1 MNYGDH
7 LEDRVGMVGYI
18 GPIVKELQ
26 RCAREVI
33 VFDEAKPLMT
43 GITAT
48 DQETQIL
55 PGCDVVILSAT
66 SLLNKTLDSLIDTT
80 KSPRNRVMG
89 PSTPLLP
96 EVFRPRELPSWP
108 DVIFLMQTKFCRS

>member
-1 MNYGDH
+1 MLEAAVGLATINAVAAPVRGNMTDAS
-7 LEDRVGMVGYI
+7 LSELLGTTSEDRVGMVGYI
-18 GPIVKELQ
+18 GPLVKELQ

-66 SLLNKTLDSLIDTT
+66 S
-80 KSPRNRVMG
+80 
-89 PSTPLLP
+89 
-96 EVFRPRELPSWP
+96 
-108 DVIFLMQTKFCRS
+108 C